1 MSSVL
6 RGLGRVFGG
15 VGRVVRWSLASVEDQ
30 PKPYFVPL
38 AGADHG
44 PIPSVRLRVDIETRR
59 PRR

>member
-1 MSSVL
+1 MTTVM

-15 VGRVVRWSLASVEDQ
+15 AVRVVRWSLASVEDA
-30 PKPYFVPL
+30 PAAYPAPR

-44 PIPSVRLRVDIETRR
+44 PIPSVRLRLDTDSKR

>member
-1 MSSVL
+1 MSTVM

-15 VGRVVRWSLASVEDQ
+15 AVRAVRWTLSSVEDEPMAQ
-30 PKPYFVPL
+30 WAPA

-44 PIPSVRLRVDIETRR
+44 PIPSVKLRVDTDNRR